1 MRIVENTPQR
11 LVLRDRTWWISAV
24 CFGAAGLLLVRLAPA
39 DRGALVGAIL
49 FVVFGVAF
57 LRSTDLVLDKYQALC
72 SLRRLDVLRVKRLR
86 FAFED
91 IRDVRVEVE
100 PMAGESHVVSCRL
113 ALVTADGVT
122 PLTASYE
129 PDLDRYNRM
138 RDVLMETVFPGKV
151 RPPGADPVKTLV
163 QQGNL
168 IAAVALL
175 RKRDGLD
182 LATAKARVDAIK
194 ASEH

>member
-1 MRIVENTPQR
+1 MRIVENTPER
-11 LVLRDRTWWISAV
+11 LVLRDRTLWISAV
-24 CFGAAGLLLVRLAPA
+24 CFGAAALLLIRFAPA
-39 DRGALVGAIL
+39 DRGALIGAIL
-49 FVVFGVAF
+49 FAVFGLAF

-72 SLRRLDVLRVKRLR
+72 ILRRLDVLRVKRLR

-100 PMAGESHVVSCRL
+100 PMAGESHTVSCRL
-113 ALVTADGVT
+113 ALVTGDGVT

-129 PDLDRYNRM
+129 PDLDRYNQM

-151 RPPGADPVKTLV
+151 RPSAADPANTLV

-175 RKRDGLD
+175 RTREGLD
-182 LATAKARVDAIK
+182 LATAKARVDEMK

>member
-1 MRIVENTPQR
+1 MRIVENTPER
-11 LVLRDRTWWISAV
+11 LVLRDRTLWISV
-24 CFGAAGLLLVRLAPA
+24 ICFAAAALLLVRFAPA

-49 FVVFGVAF
+49 FAAFGLGF
-57 LRSTDLVLDKYQALC
+57 LRSTDLVLDKSQAFC
-72 SLRRLDVLRVKRLR
+72 SLRRLDVLRVKHMR
-86 FAFED
+86 FTFED
-91 IRDVRVEVE
+91 IRDFRVEVE
-100 PMAGESHVVSCRL
+100 PMAGESHAISCRL

-122 PLTASYE
+122 PLTAAYE
-129 PDLDRYNRM
+129 PDLDRYNQM
-138 RDVLMETVFPGKV
+138 RDVLLDTVFPGKA
-151 RPPGADPVKTLV
+151 RPQAADPVKTLV

-182 LATAKARVDAIK
+182 LVTAKTRVDDMK

>member
-1 MRIVENTPQR
+1 MRIVENTPER
-11 LVLRDRTWWISAV
+11 LVLRDRTLWISAV
-24 CFGAAGLLLVRLAPA
+24 CFGAAALLLIRFAPA
-39 DRGALVGAIL
+39 DRGALIGAIL
-49 FVVFGVAF
+49 FAVFGLAF

-100 PMAGESHVVSCRL
+100 PMAGEAHTVSCRL

-129 PDLDRYNRM
+129 PDLDRYNQM

-151 RPPGADPVKTLV
+151 RPPAADPVNTLV

-175 RKRDGLD
+175 RTREGLD
-182 LATAKARVDAIK
+182 LATAKARVDEIK